1 MILNNTELA
10 VTSIME
16 TFKSSFKEA
25 LTNENVNASG
35 EMDRSTET
43 VILSADNFVS
53 GSVRTLGYW
62 KYTNFGRGGA
72 TKSSAGKGVV
82 KERIKKWISDKGL
95 PEWKRKKADGSEG
108 KNMTRDEQAFLITRK
123 IQREGFEGKD
133 YVTPI
138 IEEMQPEVDRLIA
151 FAIFEDLK
159 TILP

>member
-1 MILNNTELA
+1 MILKNTEQA
-10 VTSIME
+10 VSSIME

-25 LTNENVNASG
+25 LVNENVNASG
-35 EMDRSTET
+35 DMDRSTET
-43 VILSADNFVS
+43 IIVSADNFVS

-82 KERIKKWISDKGL
+82 KERIKKWIDDKGL
-95 PEWKRKKADGSEG
+95 PEWKRKKKDGTDG

-123 IQREGFEGKD
+123 IQREGYEGKD
-133 YVTPI
+133 YLTPI
-138 IEEMQPEVDRLIA
+138 INDLQPEVDRLIE
-151 FAIFEDLK
+151 FALFEDIK